1 MRKKIKLAASPA
13 LSRLLFSLSLI
24 LFFSVAAVAQT
35 VTGTV
40 TDADNKPVSGV
51 TVQVKGTP
59 RATVTNDAGS
69 FSINAGGTDVLV
81 FSSCNSN

>member
-81 FSSCNSN
+81 FRSCNSN